1 MRCVADLKNYKLT
14 WYKNDTELKTT
25 SIKDAYKKS
34 VFKPWLMVYY
44 VGTSATLE
52 KYQSRI
58 E

>member
-1 MRCVADLKNYKLT
+1 MRCVVDLKNYTIT

-34 VFKPWLMVYY
+34 VFKPLLMVYHA
-44 VGTSATLE
+44 GTSATLE
-52 KYQSRI
+52 KYHSKI